1 MRCCVAGRRGA
12 NGNRK
17 GIIAL
22 FFGVM
27 LLIMLGGLVIMR
39 LYVSNLEITLSE
51 IRSDIVAKEEE
62 QAHLVKELAN
72 LTSPS
77 RIYARASTD
86 LGMTCENGVRV
97 VRVQGGSVEPCV
109 AEGLEGGSVDPGKA
123 NLIGL
128 LIDTVTSKASA
139 RQ

>member
-1 MRCCVAGRRGA
+1 MRCCVAGHGRSNR
-12 NGNRK
+12 NRK
-17 GIIAL
+17 GIITI
-22 FFGVM
+22 FCGVM

-39 LYVSNLEITLSE
+39 LYVNNLEITLSE
-51 IRSDIVAKEEE
+51 IRNDILAREEE
-62 QAHLVKELAN
+62 QAHLVKELAD

-77 RIYARASTD
+77 RIYARASVD

-97 VRVQGGSVEPCV
+97 VRVQGDSVGPIVAEGPEAGSVEP
-109 AEGLEGGSVDPGKA
+109 GKS
-123 NLIGL
+123 NLLGM